1 VRNEMMA
8 FGACKWNGETS
19 STGHKPL
26 HSRGKAGIQV
36 LSGGRA
42 SLRLTAHDSRSGWL
56 ATPFLCDSCI
66 HDSTPVYPGAPT
78 IHFVPFP
85 RRVLPTP

>member
-8 FGACKWNGETS
+8 FGACKWNGETPFI
-19 STGHKPL
+19 GHKPL

-42 SLRLTAHDSRSGWL
+42 EPPSVPALAQSLLHRSRRKWGVPAKECDKRAYQWL
-56 ATPFLCDSCI
+56 RI
-66 HDSTPVYPGAPT
+66 
-78 IHFVPFP
+78 INQMEVPH
-85 RRVLPTP
+85 R